1 MAKFLFFKKKKKLM
15 VNEELTSDEEIVEN
29 ALNADTASVISDD
42 EKQEQDDNLANPVES
57 EVEKLK
63 AELGEAKD
71 KYLRIFAEFDN
82 SKRRNA
88 KERLELIKTAGLEIL
103 QDLLPVLD
111 DLGRAEKIIETA
123 TDLENVKKGFDL
135 IKEKLVRT
143 LQNKGLKAMESIG
156 ADFDADFHEAITE
169 IPAPNPEM
177 VGKVVDEV
185 EKGYIL
191 NEKIIRYAKV
201 IVGK

>member
-1 MAKFLFFKKKKKLM
+1 MQILQALF
-15 VNEELTSDEEIVEN
+15 
-29 ALNADTASVISDD
+29 
-42 EKQEQDDNLANPVES
+42 QDDNLANPVES

>member
-1 MAKFLFFKKKKKLM
+1 M
-15 VNEELTSDEEIVEN
+15 VNEELTSDEEILEN
-29 ALNADTASVISDD
+29 ALNADTASDISDD

>member
-1 MAKFLFFKKKKKLM
+1 MFFKKKKKLM
-15 VNEELTSDEEIVEN
+15 VNEELTSDDEILEN

-185 EKGYIL
+185 EKGYKKKK
-191 NEKIIRYAKV
+191 KIIRYAKV

>member
-1 MAKFLFFKKKKKLM
+1 MFFKKKKKLM
-15 VNEELTSDEEIVEN
+15 VNEELNSDDEILEN
-29 ALNADTASVISDD
+29 ALNAYTASVISDD
-42 EKQEQDDNLANPVES
+42 KKQEQDDNLANPVES

>member
-1 MAKFLFFKKKKKLM
+1 M
-15 VNEELTSDEEIVEN
+15 VNEELTSDDEILEN

-169 IPAPNPEM
+169 IPAPNPDM

>member
-1 MAKFLFFKKKKKLM
+1 MFFKKKKKLM
-15 VNEELTSDEEIVEN
+15 AKEHLTSDEEILEN
-29 ALNADTASVISDD
+29 ALGAETTNDSEGTEPKEI
-42 EKQEQDDNLANPVES
+42 DDNLATTELS

-63 AELGEAKD
+63 IELAEAKD

-111 DLGRAEKIIETA
+111 DLGRAEKIIDTA

-135 IKEKLVRT
+135 IKEKLVKT
-143 LQNKGLKAMESIG
+143 LQIKGLKAMESIG
-156 ADFDADFHEAITE
+156 TEFDADYHEAITE
-169 IPAPNPEM
+169 IPASSPEM

-201 IVGK
+201 VVGK

>member
-1 MAKFLFFKKKKKLM
+1 M
-15 VNEELTSDEEIVEN
+15 VNEELTSDDEILEN

>member
-1 MAKFLFFKKKKKLM
+1 MFFKKKKKLM
-15 VNEELTSDEEIVEN
+15 VNEELNSDDEILEN

-156 ADFDADFHEAITE
+156 TDFDADFHEAITE

>member
-1 MAKFLFFKKKKKLM
+1 MFFKKKKKLM
-15 VNEELTSDEEIVEN
+15 VNEELTSDDEILEN

-156 ADFDADFHEAITE
+156 TDFDADFHEAITE

>member
-1 MAKFLFFKKKKKLM
+1 
-15 VNEELTSDEEIVEN
+15 
-29 ALNADTASVISDD
+29 
-42 EKQEQDDNLANPVES
+42 VES

-169 IPAPNPEM
+169 IPAPNPDM

>member
-15 VNEELTSDEEIVEN
+15 VNEELNSDDEILEN

>member
-1 MAKFLFFKKKKKLM
+1 LFFKKKKKLM
-15 VNEELTSDEEIVEN
+15 VNEELTSDDEILEN

>member
-1 MAKFLFFKKKKKLM
+1 MFFKKKKKLM
-15 VNEELTSDEEIVEN
+15 VNEELTSDDEILEN
-29 ALNADTASVISDD
+29 ALNADTASDISDD

>member
-1 MAKFLFFKKKKKLM
+1 MFFKKKKKLM
-15 VNEELTSDEEIVEN
+15 VNEELTSDDEILEN

>member
-1 MAKFLFFKKKKKLM
+1 MFFKKKKKLM
-15 VNEELTSDEEIVEN
+15 VNEELTSDDEILEN

-169 IPAPNPEM
+169 IPAPNPKM

>member
-1 MAKFLFFKKKKKLM
+1 M
-15 VNEELTSDEEIVEN
+15 VNEELTSDEEILEN

-169 IPAPNPEM
+169 IPAPNPKM

>member
-1 MAKFLFFKKKKKLM
+1 MFFKKKKKLM
-15 VNEELTSDEEIVEN
+15 VNEELTSDEEILEN
-29 ALNADTASVISDD
+29 ALNADTASDIVDD
-42 EKQEQDDNLANPVES
+42 ENTEQDDNLSNPVQS

-156 ADFDADFHEAITE
+156 TDFDADLHEAITE
-169 IPAPNPEM
+169 IPAPNPDM

>member
-1 MAKFLFFKKKKKLM
+1 MFFKKKKKLM
-15 VNEELTSDEEIVEN
+15 VNEELNSDDEILEN

>member
-1 MAKFLFFKKKKKLM
+1 M
-15 VNEELTSDEEIVEN
+15 VNEELTLDDEILEN

-185 EKGYIL
+185 EKDIF
-191 NEKIIRYAKV
+191 
-201 IVGK
+201 

>member
-1 MAKFLFFKKKKKLM
+1 M
-15 VNEELTSDEEIVEN
+15 VNEELTSDDEILEN

-156 ADFDADFHEAITE
+156 TDFDADFHEAITE

>member
-1 MAKFLFFKKKKKLM
+1 ML
-15 VNEELTSDEEIVEN
+15 EN

>member
-1 MAKFLFFKKKKKLM
+1 MFFKKKKKLM
-15 VNEELTSDEEIVEN
+15 VNEELTSDDEILEN

-169 IPAPNPEM
+169 IPAPNPDM

>member
-1 MAKFLFFKKKKKLM
+1 MFFKKKKKLM
-15 VNEELTSDEEIVEN
+15 AKEHLTSDEEILEN
-29 ALNADTASVISDD
+29 ALGAETTNDSEGTEPKEI
-42 EKQEQDDNLANPVES
+42 DDNLATTELS

-63 AELGEAKD
+63 IELAEAKD

-111 DLGRAEKIIETA
+111 DLGRAEKIIDTA

-135 IKEKLVRT
+135 IKEKLVKT
-143 LQNKGLKAMESIG
+143 LQIKGLKAMESIG
-156 ADFDADFHEAITE
+156 TEFDADYHEAITE
-169 IPAPNPEM
+169 IPAPSPEM

-201 IVGK
+201 VVGK